1 MEMMLWN
8 IVLTFMVGIM
18 MFLLKGKV
26 DELSRLSILLNRTR
40 EEIAREHITRR
51 EVDDKVDRIVERFDD
66 GFRRL
71 ENKIDELSRVQL
83 QKGIGNGQ

>member
-1 MEMMLWN
+1 MLSL
-8 IVLTFMVGIM
+8 IVAIM

-66 GFRRL
+66 GFKRL
-71 ENKIDELSRVQL
+71 ENKIDELSRNQF
-83 QKGIGNGQ
+83 QKGSLNGHQ